1 MHYKQSTSQSNYLSD
16 CNKIPS
22 SSHSGKQNYEASQK
36 HLLKSYSNSLL
47 RMAQFQFNWFIA

>member
-22 SSHSGKQNYEASQK
+22 SSVKQNYEASQK